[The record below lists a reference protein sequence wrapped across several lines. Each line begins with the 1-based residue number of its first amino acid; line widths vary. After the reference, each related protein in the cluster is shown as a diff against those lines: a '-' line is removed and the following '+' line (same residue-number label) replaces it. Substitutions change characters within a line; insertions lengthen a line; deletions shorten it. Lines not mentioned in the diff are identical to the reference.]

1 LLIALAA
8 AMPAIALAACNDTAG
23 VSSAD
28 GAAGDDAGADAPPTD
43 VPLAPF
49 RFSSVMDAH
58 LEAGPLL
65 NEAGRSLPTTV
76 CCDSAIGCYT
86 SQYPA
91 AGTCDDQTDGT
102 QPPLGDSVRLLFR
115 SSTGGLSMTVQTD
128 EPADGFTGA
137 CLLGPDGRISD
148 HAQLPVVCFS
158 PQGNVQYGV
167 AASTTEA
174 TMTEVIVRAAEVVQ
188 SDTPAAA
195 NFDVFPYTAD
205 YASYHYQVLMTCYPK
220 DAGGACAGGTPVSRS
235 CCDVGANMQYLYA
248 NLAHGFVDL
257 ASQ

>member
-8 AMPAIALAACNDTAG
+8 AVPAFALASCSDTAG

-28 GAAGDDAGADAPPTD
+28 GAADGGASDDAPPMD
-43 VPLAPF
+43 VPPEPF
-49 RFSSVMDAH
+49 RFSSEMDAH

-65 NEAGRSLPTTV
+65 NEAGRALLSTV

-91 AGTCDDQTDGT
+91 AGTCDDQSNGA
-102 QPPLGDSVRLLFR
+102 QPAIGDSVRLLFH
-115 SSTGGLSMTVQTD
+115 SSTGGLSMTVQTE
-128 EPADGFTGA
+128 EPVEGFTGA
-137 CLLGPDGRISD
+137 CLLGPDGRLSD
-148 HAQLPVVCFS
+148 HAQLPAVCFS
-158 PQGNVQYGV
+158 PQGNVQYAV
-167 AASTTEA
+167 AGS
-174 TMTEVIVRAAEVVQ
+174 MTEVIVRAAEVVQ

-195 NFDVFPYTAD
+195 NFDDYPYSAD

-220 DAGGACAGGTPVSRS
+220 GDGGACPAGSPVSRS
-235 CCDVGANMQYLYA
+235 CCDVGTNMQYLYA

-257 ASQ
+257 TSQ